1 MMKTTLFALFSG
13 LLFGFGISLSGMTN
27 PNTVIGFLDIT
38 GDWNA
43 SLMFVLLSAVTTT
56 FISFKWILK
65 QQKPVCD
72 SAFHLPQKTKVD
84 KQLITG
90 AAIFG
95 IGWGMAGYCPGAVL
109 AAMTSLNQEVFIFI
123 FAMLIG
129 MLIAKKLNF

>member
-27 PNTVIGFLDIT
+27 PDTVIGFLDIT

-65 QQKPVCD
+65 HEKPVCD
-72 SAFHLPQKTKVD
+72 SAFNLPQKTKVD